1 MLTPITLWILLMFLG
16 NITCHKA
23 HEPVGHTWH
32 SNNRKHQCQQGWGK
46 ALAASKNTLTFQ
58 WVIISSK
65 HGLKVSPE
73 VTKRK
78 KQSYT
83 NCRIWIENS
92 ECMSYE
98 AWWKLTNTMRKFCSV
113 AGSLDLFPRFLHC
126 QKGKCTSCVLDTML
140 VVMYRV
146 CVLIILPNVS
156 SNFHYDWAVCLKL
169 HSDKWL
175 HNFCGWINMWI
186 TVLILYRF
194 HYCRDLSEIVI
205 C

>member
-1 MLTPITLWILLMFLG
+1 MLTSLALCILLMFFG
-16 NITCHKA
+16 NITRHKA

-32 SNNRKHQCQQGWGK
+32 SNNRKYQCQQGWGK
-46 ALAASKNTLTFQ
+46 ALAASKNTLTCL
-58 WVIISSK
+58 WVIIASK

-73 VTKRK
+73 VTKK

-98 AWWKLTNTMRKFCSV
+98 AWCKLISTMLKFWSV

-126 QKGKCTSCVLDTML
+126 KKGKCSSCVLDTIS
-140 VVMYRV
+140 VVMYSA
-146 CVLIILPNVS
+146 CVLIILLNVS
-156 SNFHYDWAVCLKL
+156 SNFQTVFLKL

-186 TVLILYRF
+186 TVLTLYRF